1 MAGLKDFTIDVL
13 AGVYADPRVQAALAK
28 LIHEQVM
35 PLIPLAAAAAAK
47 ALDDQISKKFSS
59 VLNMD
64 PDIPGISD
72 VFDLS
77 EIIRTTMNGHP
88 EVNIPIIGDFLKTVG
103 GNR

>member
-13 AGVYADPRVQAALAK
+13 AGVYADERVQAALAK
-28 LIHEQVM
+28 LIREQVM
-35 PLIPLAAAAAAK
+35 PLIPLAAAAAAQ
-47 ALDDQISKKFSS
+47 ALEKQISDRFSK
-59 VLNMD
+59 VLDMD

-77 EIIRTTMNGHP
+77 EMIRTTMNGHP
-88 EVNIPIIGDFLKTVG
+88 EVNIPIIGDFLKTLG